1 MSESFAEVVVET
13 QELTELVGKIWHQVI
28 GQVNRLI
35 QAHERFGFVRFEE
48 GLNPQL
54 PDVVKALELVDFALT
69 QFYGSGLLEF
79 DEQRN
84 APNARQCILKIKML
98 AVAID
103 RQDQDQFEQLM
114 EELRKQSKF

>member
-1 MSESFAEVVVET
+1 MSGSVAERVVET
-13 QELTELVGKIWHQVI
+13 PELTDLVGKIWHQVI

-35 QAHERFGFVRFEE
+35 QAHDRFGFVRFEE
-48 GLNPQL
+48 GLNPSL

-69 QFYGSGLLEF
+69 QFYGSGLLEY

-84 APNARQCILKIKML
+84 VLNAKQCILKIKML

-103 RQDQDQFEQLM
+103 RRDQDVFEQLM
-114 EELRKQSKF
+114 EELRNQSKF